1 MLKHRIITALIMA
14 ILFVGVLFM
23 PAPQMVFIFS
33 LVVVVAAWEW
43 AQLAGFSGQQKFVY
57 ALAVGLLLLLL
68 AATVNFDADNS
79 EWLTQTL
86 GSATTLWAILL
97 CWVITY
103 PTSAAIWGS
112 QWARSLLGLII
123 LSAIWLAMAFLG
135 FAKQGPLLILYIIA
149 VVAFTDIGAY
159 FSGLTFGKHKFA
171 PAVSPKKTWEGFFG
185 GIIAAGVMSYLVATY
200 YGLLNM
206 SVAHAVALS
215 LVCAASSAL
224 GDLTISMLK
233 RHAGVKDSSN
243 LLPGHGGFLDRID
256 GMLAAMPMFAFGLL
270 MVAK

>member
-1 MLKHRIITALIMA
+1 MLKHRIITALIMG
-14 ILFVGVLFM
+14 ILFLGVLFL

-43 AQLAGFSGQQKFVY
+43 AQLAGFSGRQKVTY
-57 ALAVGLLLLLL
+57 ALVVGLLLFAM
-68 AATVNFDADNS
+68 AATVSFDAGNS

-103 PTSAAIWGS
+103 PASATVWGS

-123 LSAIWLAMAFLG
+123 LSAVWLAMAFLG
-135 FAKQGPLLILYIIA
+135 FSEQGPLLILYIIA
-149 VVAFTDIGAY
+149 VVAVTDIGAY
-159 FSGLTFGKHKFA
+159 FCGLTFGKHKFA

-185 GIIAAGVMSYLVATY
+185 GVTAAGVMSYLVATY
-200 YGLLNM
+200 YGLLDM
-206 SVAHAVALS
+206 STAHAVALS
-215 LVCAASSAL
+215 VVCAAASAL
-224 GDLTISMLK
+224 GDLAVSMLK

>member
-1 MLKHRIITALIMA
+1 VLKHRIITALIMV
-14 ILFVGVLFM
+14 ILFVGVLFL
-23 PAPQMVFIFS
+23 PAIQMVLIFS

-43 AQLAGFSGQQKFVY
+43 AQLADFAGLQKIVY
-57 ALAVGLLLLLL
+57 AAVVGLLLVAMGALVSFEAENTQWL
-68 AATVNFDADNS
+68 A
-79 EWLTQTL
+79 QTL

-103 PTSAAIWGS
+103 PASAAVWGS
-112 QWARSLLGLII
+112 KWARSLLGLII
-123 LSAIWLAMAFLG
+123 LSAVWLAMAFLS
-135 FAKQGPLLILYIIA
+135 FSEQGPLLILYIIA

-185 GIIAAGVMSYLVATY
+185 GVVAAGLMSYLVATY

-206 SVAHAVALS
+206 SVAQAVALS
-215 LVCAASSAL
+215 VVCAAASAL
-224 GDLTISMLK
+224 GDLAVSMLK
-233 RHAGVKDSSN
+233 RQAGVKDSSN

-256 GMLAAMPMFAFGLL
+256 GILAAMPMFAFGLL